1 MYISFL
7 GKALSQDAVQR
18 FALTLQNGNQKSC
31 TQMELKRGDV
41 TLAAFIEF
49 SLLYGHYLT

>member
-1 MYISFL
+1 MKIVVLEAESVHIVL

-31 TQMELKRGDV
+31 THEYNYVVNSIQAE
-41 TLAAFIEF
+41 
-49 SLLYGHYLT
+49 